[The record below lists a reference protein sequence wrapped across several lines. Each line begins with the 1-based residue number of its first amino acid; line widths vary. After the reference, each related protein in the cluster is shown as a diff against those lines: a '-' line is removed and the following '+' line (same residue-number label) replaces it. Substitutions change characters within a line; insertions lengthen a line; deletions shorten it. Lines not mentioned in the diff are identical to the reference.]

1 MNEAS
6 LLAGRRKGRVYQFCQ
21 RYPIFAKMGKNIL
34 VVSATAKEIAPFIDF
49 VRRDEEQVRQK
60 NIDILIS
67 GIGLTATTYHLIKQI
82 QLKKY
87 HLAIQAGVAG
97 SFDQDCRLGSVLA
110 VKQDTIADQSVVEL
124 KKLKTVFD
132 LNLVPADQYPFQN
145 GWLKNSDTALLKST
159 GLKLVKGISVNQIST
174 DNRMINFYREKFAP
188 VTESM
193 EGAAFHYVCLAE
205 KIPFLQ
211 IRSISNYIG
220 ERNKKNWDMMTSIQ
234 NLNKTV
240 IDLINNF

>member
-1 MNEAS
+1 MRPR

-34 VVSATAKEIAPFIDF
+34 LVAATAKEIAPFIKF
-49 VRRDEEQVRQK
+49 IRKDEKQFSQK
-60 NIDILIS
+60 NIDILIA
-67 GIGLTATTYHLIKQI
+67 GIGLTATTYHLTKQM

-87 HLAIQAGVAG
+87 QLAIQAGVAG
-97 SFDQDCRLGSVLA
+97 SFDPDQQLGSVVA
-110 VKQDTIADQSVVEL
+110 VTQDTIADQSVVEL

-132 LNLVPADQYPFQN
+132 LDLVPADQHPFQS
-145 GWLKNSDTALLKST
+145 GWLKNTNAVLLKST
-159 GLKLVKGISVNQIST
+159 RLKLVKGISVNQIST
-174 DNRMINFYREKFAP
+174 DKKMIKFYRDRFAP

-205 KIPFLQ
+205 KIPFIQL
-211 IRSISNYIG
+211 RSISNYIG
-220 ERNKKNWDMMTSIQ
+220 ERNKKNWDMMASIQ
-234 NLNKTV
+234 NLNKPV